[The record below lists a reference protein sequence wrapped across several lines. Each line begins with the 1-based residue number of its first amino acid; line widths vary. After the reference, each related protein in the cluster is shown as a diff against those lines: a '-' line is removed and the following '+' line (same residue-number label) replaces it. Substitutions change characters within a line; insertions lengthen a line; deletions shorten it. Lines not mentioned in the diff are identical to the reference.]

1 MRSSKTSD
9 LALCALFVALIAM
22 GAFLRVPVPLVPFTL
37 QYLFTALAGLL
48 LGAKKG
54 CAAVC
59 AYILLGLLGFPVFA
73 QGGGI
78 GYIFEPSFG
87 YLIGFALGAYA
98 TGKVAGH
105 TARPSF
111 ARLLAANLCGLAIV
125 YLAGLAYCYCIRNF
139 YLASPLGL
147 WPLLLYG
154 LVLAIPGDIAL
165 CVLAA
170 LLGKRLLPRITN
182 VKDRKP

>member
-1 MRSSKTSD
+1 MRPSKTSD

-59 AYILLGLLGFPVFA
+59 AYILLGLLGFPIFA

-98 TGKVAGH
+98 TGKVADH
-105 TARPSF
+105 TARPRF
-111 ARLLAANLCGLAIV
+111 VRLLAANLCGLAIV
-125 YLAGLAYCYCIRNF
+125 YLAGLTYCYCIRNF

-170 LLGKRLLPRITN
+170 LLAKRLLPCIANGKERN
-182 VKDRKP
+182 P

>member
-1 MRSSKTSD
+1 M
-9 LALCALFVALIAM
+9 
-22 GAFLRVPVPLVPFTL
+22 
-37 QYLFTALAGLL
+37 
-48 LGAKKG
+48 
-54 CAAVC
+54 
-59 AYILLGLLGFPVFA
+59 
-73 QGGGI
+73 
-78 GYIFEPSFG
+78 
-87 YLIGFALGAYA
+87 
-98 TGKVAGH
+98 
-105 TARPSF
+105 
-111 ARLLAANLCGLAIV
+111 LAANLCGLAIV

-182 VKDRKP
+182 GKDRKS

>member
-105 TARPSF
+105 TARPS
-111 ARLLAANLCGLAIV
+111 
-125 YLAGLAYCYCIRNF
+125 
-139 YLASPLGL
+139 
-147 WPLLLYG
+147 
-154 LVLAIPGDIAL
+154 
-165 CVLAA
+165 
-170 LLGKRLLPRITN
+170 LPAC
-182 VKDRKP
+182 

>member
-1 MRSSKTSD
+1 MS
-9 LALCALFVALIAM
+9 
-22 GAFLRVPVPLVPFTL
+22 AFLRVPVPLVPFTL

-139 YLASPLGL
+139 YLAPPLGL

-182 VKDRKP
+182 GKDRKS

>member
-1 MRSSKTSD
+1 MR
-9 LALCALFVALIAM
+9 AVR
-22 GAFLRVPVPLVPFTL
+22 GAHCNGRVPPRARSTRPFHAAISVHGARGP
-37 QYLFTALAGLL
+37 FAGSQ
-48 LGAKKG
+48 KG

-182 VKDRKP
+182 GKDRKP

>member
-139 YLASPLGL
+139 YLASPLCYMA
-147 WPLLLYG
+147 WCSPYR
-154 LVLAIPGDIAL
+154 ATSRCAFSPRSWESACSPAL
-165 CVLAA
+165 QME
-170 LLGKRLLPRITN
+170 RTEN
-182 VKDRKP
+182 HD